1 MSCSGGIVRSAFFF
15 KMKIKITFEQA
26 LAKASPRLR
35 KQMEHTR
42 DIILKAVPL
51 ALRYDPDKGFFVGFS
66 GGKDSQALYHMMQL
80 CDVPMHAY
88 FSPTSIDP
96 AENIRFIR
104 KNYPEVEFT
113 KLDKSIFDVFREMK
127 VLPSMKIRWCCAYF
141 KEKGGEGKVVCTG
154 VRKAESVKRSKRNE
168 IEVSGRKFSGHMD
181 EFEQWQEKRI
191 RRQLKNLNQDQYSE
205 SKQTEVRCINGKD
218 KILLNPIIEW
228 SEEDVWELL
237 NKVVEVPHCELYDEG
252 YTRIGCIG
260 CPMAT
265 TKNQIKQFKRWP
277 HVKEKWIRAIM
288 DVRRESILAN
298 TPSQS
303 GATYNFYSLN
313 GLYLPQQESSIAN
326 SIKNWNG
333 AIGISK
339 TLPPISTI
347 RKSIH
352 ENADC
357 KDKILTERSAT
368 ARQGI
373 GEEFHYRGATTQR
386 TLDGKFLDSGNGDC
400 SAVVAEYDEQK
411 EREIA
416 EAIFDWWISKKSFK
430 QWFTEKYQQG
440 RLDFDEDNEQ

>member
-1 MSCSGGIVRSAFFF
+1 MSCSGGIVRDAFFF
-15 KMKIKITFEQA
+15 KMKINITFEQA

-42 DIILKAVPL
+42 EIILKAVPL

-113 KLDKSIFDVFREMK
+113 KLYESIFEVFKQMK
-127 VLPSMKIRWCCAYF
+127 VLPSMRIRWCCAYF

-181 EFEQWQEKRI
+181 EFEQWQENRVRKKM
-191 RRQLKNLNQDQYSE
+191 KNLNQDQFSDA
-205 SKQTEVRCINGKD
+205 KQTEVRCINGKD

-228 SEEDVWELL
+228 SEEDVWEFL

-265 TKNQIKQFKRWP
+265 TKNQIKQFRRWP

-288 DVRRESILAN
+288 DVRREKILAN
-298 TPSQS
+298 TPPPTSVQQRILDWK
-303 GATYNFYSLN
+303 GATN
-313 GLYLPQQESSIAN
+313 
-326 SIKNWNG
+326 
-333 AIGISK
+333 ISK
-339 TLPPISTI
+339 VLPPP
-347 RKSIH
+347 KSIRTST
-352 ENADC
+352 ECSDC
-357 KDKILTERSAT
+357 STP
-368 ARQGI
+368 
-373 GEEFHYRGATTQR
+373 QR
-386 TLDGKFLDSGNGDC
+386 VVGGKFLDSGNGDC

-416 EAIFDWWISKKSFK
+416 EAIFDWWISKKPFK
-430 QWFTEKYQQG
+430 QWFAEKYQQG

>member
-1 MSCSGGIVRSAFFF
+1 
-15 KMKIKITFEQA
+15 MKINITFEQA

-113 KLDKSIFDVFREMK
+113 KIDKSIFDVFRGMK

-154 VRKAESVKRSKRNE
+154 VRKAESVRRSKRNE
-168 IEVSGRKFSGHMD
+168 IEVSGHKFSGHMD
-181 EFEQWQEKRI
+181 EFEDWQEKRI
-191 RRQLKNLNQDQYSE
+191 RKKVKNLNQDQFSDA
-205 SKQTEVRCINGKD
+205 KQTEVRCINGKD
-218 KILLNPIIEW
+218 KILLNPILEW
-228 SEEDVWELL
+228 SEDDVWEFL

-265 TKNQIKQFKRWP
+265 TKNQIKQYKRWP

-298 TPSQS
+298 TP
-303 GATYNFYSLN
+303 
-313 GLYLPQQESSIAN
+313 PQESSIMN
-326 SIKNWNG
+326 SIKNWAG
-333 AIGISK
+333 AKEISK
-339 TLPPISTI
+339 VLPPPRVSTI
-347 RKSIH
+347 REPIR
-352 ENADC
+352 ADGYR
-357 KDKILTERSAT
+357 KTQIPTEHSAT
-368 ARQGI
+368 VEADI
-373 GEEFHYRGATTQR
+373 GEEFRYQGGGETPQGTVG
-386 TLDGKFLDSGNGDC
+386 GKFLDSDNGDC

-411 EREIA
+411 EREVA
-416 EAIFDWWISKKSFK
+416 EAIFDWWISKKPFK
-430 QWFTEKYQQG
+430 QWFAEKYQQG
-440 RLDFDEDNEQ
+440 TLDFAEENEQ

>member
-1 MSCSGGIVRSAFFF
+1 
-15 KMKIKITFEQA
+15 MKINLTYEQA
-26 LAKASPRLR
+26 LQKASQRLR

-66 GGKDSQALYHMMQL
+66 GGEDSQALYHMMQL

-113 KLDKSIFDVFREMK
+113 KIDKSIFDVFREMK

-154 VRKAESVKRSKRNE
+154 VRKAESVRRSKRNE
-168 IEVSGRKFSGHMD
+168 IEVSGHKFSGHMD
-181 EFEQWQEKRI
+181 EFEDWQEKRT
-191 RRQLKNLNQDQYSE
+191 RKKMKNLNQDQFSDA
-205 SKQTEVRCINGKD
+205 KQTEVRCINGKD

-228 SEEDVWELL
+228 SEEDVWEFL

-265 TKNQIKQFKRWP
+265 TKNQIKQFLRWP

-298 TPSQS
+298 TPPQS

-313 GLYLPQQESSIAN
+313 GLYPPQQESSIAN
-326 SIKNWNG
+326 SIKNWAG
-333 AIGISK
+333 AMDISK
-339 TLPPISTI
+339 TLPPPNFHNSQVNT
-347 RKSIH
+347 RECRLQGQDSH
-352 ENADC
+352 RAFSNC
-357 KDKILTERSAT
+357 KT
-368 ARQGI
+368 G
-373 GEEFHYRGATTQR
+373 YWRGVP
-386 TLDGKFLDSGNGDC
+386 LSG
-400 SAVVAEYDEQK
+400 
-411 EREIA
+411 
-416 EAIFDWWISKKSFK
+416 
-430 QWFTEKYQQG
+430 G
-440 RLDFDEDNEQ
+440 RPLKGLWTGNF

>member
-1 MSCSGGIVRSAFFF
+1 
-15 KMKIKITFEQA
+15 MKIDITFEQA

-113 KLDKSIFDVFREMK
+113 KIDKSIFDVFREMK

-154 VRKAESVKRSKRNE
+154 VRKAESVRRSKRNE

-191 RRQLKNLNQDQYSE
+191 RKKVKNLNQDQFSDT
-205 SKQTEVRCINGKD
+205 KQTEVRCINGKD

-228 SEEDVWELL
+228 SEDDVWEFL

-252 YTRIGCIG
+252 YTRIGCVG

-265 TKNQIKQFKRWP
+265 TKNQIKQFLRWP

-288 DVRRESILAN
+288 DVRKESILAN
-298 TPSQS
+298 TPPPQL
-303 GATYNFYSLN
+303 GAIYNFFTLN
-313 GLYLPQQESSIAN
+313 GLYPPPN
-326 SIKNWNG
+326 HG
-333 AIGISK
+333 A
-339 TLPPISTI
+339 T
-347 RKSIH
+347 
-352 ENADC
+352 ENPR
-357 KDKILTERSAT
+357 LERSDKHIQSPAPDSRNSRANT
-368 ARQGI
+368 SGWVPQHTDSNRAFSNCRSG
-373 GEEFHYRGATTQR
+373 YWRNVPTRATTQR
-386 TLDGKFLDSGNGDC
+386 VVDGKFLDSGNGDC
-400 SAVVAEYDEQK
+400 SAVAAEYDEQK

-430 QWFTEKYQQG
+430 QWFAETYQQG
-440 RLDFDEDNEQ
+440 TLDLFDE

>member
-1 MSCSGGIVRSAFFF
+1 
-15 KMKIKITFEQA
+15 MKINLTYEQA
-26 LAKASPRLR
+26 LQKASQRLR

-113 KLDKSIFDVFREMK
+113 KLDKSIFEVFREMK

-154 VRKAESVKRSKRNE
+154 VRKAESVRRSKRNE
-168 IEVSGRKFSGHMD
+168 IEVSGRKFTGHMD

-191 RRQLKNLNQDQYSE
+191 RKKMKNLNQDQFSDA
-205 SKQTEVRCINGKD
+205 KQTEVRCISGKD

-228 SEEDVWELL
+228 SEEDVWEFL

-265 TKNQIKQFKRWP
+265 TKNQIKQFQRWP

-298 TPSQS
+298 TPPSRARLTTSTRSTDSTPPQTGEQHSELDKELGWSDGHKQNIAPPQFPQFASQYTRMQTARTRFSQS
-303 GATYNFYSLN
+303 V
-313 GLYLPQQESSIAN
+313 QQLQDRVLERSSI
-326 SIKNWNG
+326 
-333 AIGISK
+333 IG
-339 TLPPISTI
+339 
-347 RKSIH
+347 
-352 ENADC
+352 
-357 KDKILTERSAT
+357 
-368 ARQGI
+368 
-373 GEEFHYRGATTQR
+373 GATTQR
-386 TLDGKFLDSGNGDC
+386 TLDGKFLDSDNGDC

-430 QWFTEKYQQG
+430 QWFAEKYQQG
-440 RLDFDEDNEQ
+440 TLDFGEDNE

>member
-1 MSCSGGIVRSAFFF
+1 
-15 KMKIKITFEQA
+15 MKINITFEQA

-35 KQMEHTR
+35 KRMEHTR

-51 ALRYDPDKGFFVGFS
+51 ALKYDPDKGFFVGFS

-113 KLDKSIFDVFREMK
+113 KIDKSIFDVFREMK
-127 VLPSMKIRWCCAYF
+127 VLPSMRIRWCCAYF
-141 KEKGGEGKVVCTG
+141 KERGGEGKVVCTG
-154 VRKAESVKRSKRNE
+154 VRKAESVRRSKRNE

-191 RRQLKNLNQDQYSE
+191 RKKMKNINQDQFSDV
-205 SKQTEVRCINGKD
+205 KQTEVRCINGKD

-228 SEEDVWELL
+228 SEDDVWEFL

-265 TKNQIKQFKRWP
+265 TKNQIKRFLRWP

-298 TPSQS
+298 TP
-303 GATYNFYSLN
+303 
-313 GLYLPQQESSIAN
+313 P
-326 SIKNWNG
+326 
-333 AIGISK
+333 IGRD
-339 TLPPISTI
+339 LQLLL
-347 RKSIH
+347 
-352 ENADC
+352 A
-357 KDKILTERSAT
+357 
-368 ARQGI
+368 
-373 GEEFHYRGATTQR
+373 QR
-386 TLDGKFLDSGNGDC
+386 TLPSPTGEQHSELDKELGWSDGHKQNIAPPQFPQFASQYTRMQTARTRFSQSVQQLQDRILERSSIIGGGRDLSKDSG
-400 SAVVAEYDEQK
+400 
-411 EREIA
+411 REI
-416 EAIFDWWISKKSFK
+416 F
-430 QWFTEKYQQG
+430 
-440 RLDFDEDNEQ
+440 R

>member
-1 MSCSGGIVRSAFFF
+1 
-15 KMKIKITFEQA
+15 MKINITFEQA

-96 AENIRFIR
+96 AENIHFIR

-113 KLDKSIFDVFREMK
+113 KLDKSIFEVFKQMK
-127 VLPSMKIRWCCAYF
+127 VLPSMRIRWCCAYF

-154 VRKAESVKRSKRNE
+154 VRKSESVKRSKRNE

-191 RRQLKNLNQDQYSE
+191 RKKVKNINQDQFSDA
-205 SKQTEVRCINGKD
+205 KQTEVRCINGKD

-228 SEEDVWELL
+228 SEEDVWEFL

-252 YTRIGCIG
+252 YTRIGCVG

-265 TKNQIKQFKRWP
+265 TKNQIKQFLRWP

-298 TPSQS
+298 TPPHQS

-313 GLYLPQQESSIAN
+313 GLYPPHTGEQHSELDKELGWSYGHKQSVAPPEINPNIDGLFRLLDPSN
-326 SIKNWNG
+326 SKG
-333 AIGISK
+333 CG
-339 TLPPISTI
+339 
-347 RKSIH
+347 
-352 ENADC
+352 
-357 KDKILTERSAT
+357 
-368 ARQGI
+368 
-373 GEEFHYRGATTQR
+373 
-386 TLDGKFLDSGNGDC
+386 
-400 SAVVAEYDEQK
+400 
-411 EREIA
+411 REI
-416 EAIFDWWISKKSFK
+416 F
-430 QWFTEKYQQG
+430 
-440 RLDFDEDNEQ
+440 R

>member
-1 MSCSGGIVRSAFFF
+1 MRID
-15 KMKIKITFEQA
+15 ITFEQA

-113 KLDKSIFDVFREMK
+113 KIDKSIFDVFRGMK

-154 VRKAESVKRSKRNE
+154 VRKAESVRRSKRNE
-168 IEVSGRKFSGHMD
+168 IEVSGHKFSGHMD
-181 EFEQWQEKRI
+181 EFEDWQEKRI
-191 RRQLKNLNQDQYSE
+191 RKKMKNLNQDQFSDA
-205 SKQTEVRCINGKD
+205 KQTEVRCINGKD

-228 SEEDVWELL
+228 SEDDVWEFL

-252 YTRIGCIG
+252 YTRIGCVG

-288 DVRRESILAN
+288 DVRRDSILAN
-298 TPSQS
+298 TPPQL
-303 GATYNFYSLN
+303 GAIYNFFTLN
-313 GLYLPQQESSIAN
+313 GLYPPAVRVQQEIL
-326 SIKNWNG
+326 NWGG
-333 AIGISK
+333 AINISQV
-339 TLPPISTI
+339 LPPRVSTI
-347 RKSIH
+347 REPIR
-352 ENADC
+352 ADGYR
-357 KDKILTERSAT
+357 KTQIPTEHSAT
-368 ARQGI
+368 AEVDI
-373 GEEFHYRGATTQR
+373 GGMFQPGRP
-386 TLDGKFLDSGNGDC
+386 
-400 SAVVAEYDEQK
+400 
-411 EREIA
+411 
-416 EAIFDWWISKKSFK
+416 SKGLWTRNF
-430 QWFTEKYQQG
+430 
-440 RLDFDEDNEQ
+440 

>member
-1 MSCSGGIVRSAFFF
+1 
-15 KMKIKITFEQA
+15 MKINITFEQA

-66 GGKDSQALYHMMQL
+66 GGKDSQALYHMMQM

-113 KLDKSIFDVFREMK
+113 KIDKSIFDVFRGMK

-154 VRKAESVKRSKRNE
+154 VRKAESVRRSKRNE
-168 IEVSGRKFSGHMD
+168 IEVSGHKFSGHMD
-181 EFEQWQEKRI
+181 EFEDWQEKRI
-191 RRQLKNLNQDQYSE
+191 RKRMKNLNQDQFSDA
-205 SKQTEVRCINGKD
+205 KQTEVRCINGKD

-228 SEEDVWELL
+228 SEDDVWEFL

-265 TKNQIKQFKRWP
+265 TKNQIKQYKRWP

-298 TPSQS
+298 TPPAGEQHNELDKELGWSEGNKQSITPPEFPRFASQ
-303 GATYNFYSLN
+303 Y
-313 GLYLPQQESSIAN
+313 
-326 SIKNWNG
+326 
-333 AIGISK
+333 
-339 TLPPISTI
+339 
-347 RKSIH
+347 
-352 ENADC
+352 
-357 KDKILTERSAT
+357 ERMGT
-368 ARQGI
+368 ARHRFQQNIQQLQKWIPQDTDSNRTFSNCRSG
-373 GEEFHYRGATTQR
+373 YWRGAPLSGGGETPQGTVG
-386 TLDGKFLDSGNGDC
+386 GKFLDSDNGDC

-411 EREIA
+411 EREVA
-416 EAIFDWWISKKSFK
+416 EAIFDWWISKKPFK
-430 QWFTEKYQQG
+430 QWFAEKYQQG
-440 RLDFDEDNEQ
+440 TLDFAEENEQ

>member
-1 MSCSGGIVRSAFFF
+1 
-15 KMKIKITFEQA
+15 
-26 LAKASPRLR
+26 
-35 KQMEHTR
+35 MEHTR

-113 KLDKSIFDVFREMK
+113 KIDKSIFDVFREMK

-154 VRKAESVKRSKRNE
+154 VRKAESVRRSKRNE
-168 IEVSGRKFSGHMD
+168 IEVSGHKFSGHMD
-181 EFEQWQEKRI
+181 EFEDWQEKRI
-191 RRQLKNLNQDQYSE
+191 RKKMKNLNQDQFSDA
-205 SKQTEVRCINGKD
+205 KQTEVRCINGKD

-228 SEEDVWELL
+228 SEEDVWEFL

-298 TPSQS
+298 TPPQS

-313 GLYLPQQESSIAN
+313 GLYPPQESGIAN
-326 SIKNWNG
+326 SIKNWAG
-333 AIGISK
+333 AMDISK
-339 TLPPISTI
+339 IIAPPQFPRFASQYT
-347 RKSIH
+347 RMQTARTRFSQSVQQLQ
-352 ENADC
+352 DR
-357 KDKILTERSAT
+357 ILERSSV
-368 ARQGI
+368 I
-373 GEEFHYRGATTQR
+373 GRG
-386 TLDGKFLDSGNGDC
+386 GDLSKDC
-400 SAVVAEYDEQK
+400 G
-411 EREIA
+411 REI
-416 EAIFDWWISKKSFK
+416 F
-430 QWFTEKYQQG
+430 
-440 RLDFDEDNEQ
+440 R

>member
-1 MSCSGGIVRSAFFF
+1 
-15 KMKIKITFEQA
+15 MKINLTYEQA
-26 LAKASPRLR
+26 LQKASQRLR

-113 KLDKSIFDVFREMK
+113 KLDKSIFEVFREMK

-154 VRKAESVKRSKRNE
+154 VRKAESVRRSKRNE
-168 IEVSGRKFSGHMD
+168 IEVSGRKFTGHMD

-191 RRQLKNLNQDQYSE
+191 RKKMKNLNQDQFSDA
-205 SKQTEVRCINGKD
+205 KQTEVRCISGKD

-228 SEEDVWELL
+228 SEEDVWEFL

-265 TKNQIKQFKRWP
+265 TKNQIKQFQRWP

-298 TPSQS
+298 TPPSRARLTTSTRSTDSTPPQTGEQHSELDKELGWSDGHKQNIAPPNFHNSQVNTRECRLQGQDSHRAFSNCKTGYWRGVPLS
-303 GATYNFYSLN
+303 GGRPLKGLWTGNF
-313 GLYLPQQESSIAN
+313 
-326 SIKNWNG
+326 
-333 AIGISK
+333 
-339 TLPPISTI
+339 
-347 RKSIH
+347 
-352 ENADC
+352 
-357 KDKILTERSAT
+357 
-368 ARQGI
+368 
-373 GEEFHYRGATTQR
+373 
-386 TLDGKFLDSGNGDC
+386 
-400 SAVVAEYDEQK
+400 
-411 EREIA
+411 
-416 EAIFDWWISKKSFK
+416 
-430 QWFTEKYQQG
+430 
-440 RLDFDEDNEQ
+440 

>member
-1 MSCSGGIVRSAFFF
+1 
-15 KMKIKITFEQA
+15 MKIDITFEQA

-113 KLDKSIFDVFREMK
+113 KLDKSIFEVFKQMK

-154 VRKAESVKRSKRNE
+154 VRKFESVRRSKRNE

-191 RRQLKNLNQDQYSE
+191 RKKVKNLNQDQFSDA
-205 SKQTEVRCINGKD
+205 KQTEVRCISGKD

-228 SEEDVWELL
+228 SEDDVWEFL

-265 TKNQIKQFKRWP
+265 TKNQIKQFQRWP

-298 TPSQS
+298 TPPVGRDLQ
-303 GATYNFYSLN
+303 L
-313 GLYLPQQESSIAN
+313 LPAQQ
-326 SIKNWNG
+326 
-333 AIGISK
+333 
-339 TLPPISTI
+339 TLPSPTGEQHSELDKELGWSDGHKQNIAPPNFRNSQVNT
-347 RKSIH
+347 RECRLQGQDSH
-352 ENADC
+352 RAFSNC
-357 KDKILTERSAT
+357 KTW
-368 ARQGI
+368 
-373 GEEFHYRGATTQR
+373 YWRGVP
-386 TLDGKFLDSGNGDC
+386 LSG
-400 SAVVAEYDEQK
+400 
-411 EREIA
+411 
-416 EAIFDWWISKKSFK
+416 
-430 QWFTEKYQQG
+430 G
-440 RLDFDEDNEQ
+440 RPLKGLWTGNF

>member
-1 MSCSGGIVRSAFFF
+1 
-15 KMKIKITFEQA
+15 MKINLTYEQA
-26 LAKASPRLR
+26 LQKASQRLR

-113 KLDKSIFDVFREMK
+113 KIDKSIFDVFREMK

-154 VRKAESVKRSKRNE
+154 VRKAESVRRSKRNE

-191 RRQLKNLNQDQYSE
+191 RKKMKNLNQDQFSDA
-205 SKQTEVRCINGKD
+205 KQTEVRCINGKD

-228 SEEDVWELL
+228 SEEDVWEFL

-260 CPMAT
+260 CPMAA

-298 TPSQS
+298 TPPNRARLTTSIRS
-303 GATYNFYSLN
+303 TDST
-313 GLYLPQQESSIAN
+313 PPIQESSIMN
-326 SIKNWNG
+326 SVKNWAG
-333 AIGISK
+333 AMDISNV
-339 TLPPISTI
+339 LPPPISTI
-347 RKSIH
+347 RKPIH

-368 ARQGI
+368 ARQDI
-373 GEEFHYRGATTQR
+373 GEEFHYRGGRPLKGLWT
-386 TLDGKFLDSGNGDC
+386 GN
-400 SAVVAEYDEQK
+400 
-411 EREIA
+411 
-416 EAIFDWWISKKSFK
+416 F
-430 QWFTEKYQQG
+430 
-440 RLDFDEDNEQ
+440 